1 MSEPFLE
8 RLSRFTPDAGRLERD
23 ALLFAAGRGSARPN
37 RLWMTLAAVLAST
50 QVLSL
55 VLLWPQPM
63 SRIDGSSLFTDTQR
77 MPRPA
82 TESAAPEA
90 PANTGLWTVHQG
102 LSESELEER
111 PDNTVTLIDTE
122 PPLRAFAPP
131 PSSILY

>member
-8 RLSRFTPDAGRLERD
+8 RLSRFTPDAGSLERD

-37 RLWMTLAAVLAST
+37 RMWMTLAALLAST

-63 SRIDGSSLFTDTQR
+63 SRIDGSSLFTATPP